1 MHAKIKGTSML
12 RNMLRLHNDAFT
24 STYNYETLMHN
35 YKYRIIRIVHV
46 TIDRRRKGID
56 MMLVRVTS

>member
-1 MHAKIKGTSML
+1 ML